1 MAHGAVTTAT
11 DSFTGNNTGQTITLP
26 VGPDP
31 GDYSIRAHVVSVCTI
46 TGSVTGAVISYDV
59 ELKDGTY
66 TDSGQPPISIA
77 GTTGTVF
84 RYSAIM
90 SAATAKGFRTRVSGW
105 TGGTSCSIVTTV
117 VYLV

>member
-77 GTTGTVF
+77 GTTGTIF
-84 RYSAIM
+84 RYGVLV
-90 SAATAKGFRTRVSGW
+90 SAATAKGVRTRVSGW
-105 TGGTSCSIVTTV
+105 SGGTSASIITSAVW
-117 VYLV
+117 LI